1 MEKQLEEIKFMTQE
15 NAITIRQILTNQR
28 RIFKLVD
35 DAMKTLQKSFQLIA
49 NAQYNFSEELSEWAG
64 TVTDRSMDTNL
75 F

>member
-1 MEKQLEEIKFMTQE
+1 MEKQLQEIRFMTEE
-15 NAITIRQILTNQR
+15 NSIAIREILTNQR
-28 RIFKLVD
+28 RLFKLVE

-64 TVTDRSMDTNL
+64 TVTDRSMDTDL